1 MFHDVQVISNLF
13 FGELKA
19 CKIRS
24 STKIDLL
31 LELAPFTMLPSDI
44 PFSLTTVNSPLFL
57 RLFMKQK
64 GRGCR
69 SRDLLY
75 ILKIIIMV

>member
-1 MFHDVQVISNLF
+1 MFNDVRVMFNLSL
-13 FGELKA
+13 ELKA

-44 PFSLTTVNSPLFL
+44 PFSLTTVNSRLSL
-57 RLFMKQK
+57 RLFMKKK
-64 GRGCR
+64 GEEDIGHVTCPQR
-69 SRDLLY
+69 
-75 ILKIIIMV
+75 LK